1 HEYDKDVNAAGYFG
15 YFGAAA
21 ATPGKGYY
29 SYDLGDWHVI
39 AINSELDVSPS
50 SAELQ
55 WLRADLAAST
65 KLCTLA
71 SWHEPRWIS
80 SSGKNHHSDAKFQP
94 VWDTLYAYGAE
105 LVLNG
110 HKHSYERFAP
120 QTPGAWSDPVY
131 GIREFVVGTGG

>member
-1 HEYDKDVNAAGYFG
+1 TRSTRDWSSDVCSSDLNAAGYFG

-55 WLRADLAAST
+55 WLRADLAANT

-71 SWHEPRWIS
+71 YWHERS
-80 SSGKNHHSDAKFQP
+80 EERRVGKECMSRR
-94 VWDTLYAYGAE
+94 T
-105 LVLNG
+105 
-110 HKHSYERFAP
+110 
-120 QTPGAWSDPVY
+120 
-131 GIREFVVGTGG
+131 